1 MGNSTE
7 TRRTACKMEIIFGR
21 IVWILLVR
29 LIFLNDFVSADWL
42 VLMAFSRLTFA
53 IRVIK
58 LFAYKYKCLWNVG
71 GKGWGSNL

>member
-1 MGNSTE
+1 
-7 TRRTACKMEIIFGR
+7 MEIIFGR
-21 IVWILLVR
+21 IVWIFLVR
-29 LIFLNDFVSADWL
+29 LIFFNDFVSADWL
-42 VLMAFSRLTFA
+42 VLMAFSWLTFA

>member
-1 MGNSTE
+1 
-7 TRRTACKMEIIFGR
+7 MEIIFGR
-21 IVWILLVR
+21 IVWIFLVR
-29 LIFLNDFVSADWL
+29 LIFFNDFVSADWL

-71 GKGWGSNL
+71 GKSRGSNIQKEVLHIYTLRLG